1 MKKTTIFKAL
11 MALLVI
17 MLGINFNADAQ
28 IGDLIR
34 ASKNLSKQNK
44 AKKENQAAAEL
55 EDIIEWKN
63 TSAENEVMEYE
74 SSRPYAGFDREKYP
88 HLRNCK
94 VAAVGF
100 MSD

>member
-74 SSRPYAGFDREKYP
+74 SSRPYAGFDRENIHTSETVRWQP
-88 HLRNCK
+88 L
-94 VAAVGF
+94 GL
-100 MSD
+100 